1 VNESNLIWGVGLI
14 LGALLL
20 VFIEVFVPSGGLIA
34 IASGAVAIAGIWQ
47 LFLYDTVWG
56 VIGLVGV
63 LIMVPVVVGFGL
75 KMLPSTPIGK
85 KMFFGEGSPE
95 NDQER
100 VEREMAVQDSL
111 NALVGVEGQ
120 AATDLR
126 PVGVVRIEGRRF
138 DALAEGGFIDAGTR
152 VRVTVVEGAQL
163 KVRAVS

>member
-1 VNESNLIWGVGLI
+1 VNETNLIWGVGLI
-14 LGALLL
+14 AGAILLMFL
-20 VFIEVFVPSGGLIA
+20 EIFVPSGGLIA
-34 IASGAVAIAGIWQ
+34 IVSGAVAIAGIWQ

-63 LIMVPVVVGFGL
+63 IVMIPVVVGFGL
-75 KMLPSTPIGK
+75 KVLPSTPIGK

-100 VEREMAVQDSL
+100 AEREMAAKDSL
-111 NALVGVEGQ
+111 HALIGAEGL

-126 PVGVVRIEGRRF
+126 PVGVVRIDGRRF
-138 DALAEGGFIDAGTR
+138 DALAEGPFIDAGTR
-152 VRVTVVEGAQL
+152 VRITVVEGSQV